1 MKVKVTSMK
10 QWTVVG
16 KPFGIYQD
24 NEIVKTDVR
33 LQADDGTYLPQILIG
48 DHVEKDNQELIKLV
62 LDNFAKENVVDFAIL
77 ESVKD
82 IELLKADKEALSKKI
97 TEADASI
104 ANMTQ
109 ATADMQAKVDKAVVE
124 LTELVTSTLMTL
136 SPQDPSGTV

>member
-1 MKVKVTSMK
+1 MK

-48 DHVEKDNQELIKLV
+48 NHVEKDNQELIKLV
-62 LDNFAKENVVDFAIL
+62 LDAFAKENVVDFAIL

>member
-1 MKVKVTSMK
+1 MK
-10 QWTVVG
+10 QWAVIG
-16 KPFGIYQD
+16 KPYGIYQD
-24 NEIVKTDVR
+24 GVVVKTDVR

-48 DHVEKDNQELIKLV
+48 DRVEKDNQELIKLV
-62 LDNFAKENVVDFAIL
+62 LDTFAKENVVDFAIL

-136 SPQDPSGTV
+136 DQSGTV

>member
-1 MKVKVTSMK
+1 MK
-10 QWTVVG
+10 QWSIIG
-16 KPFGIYQD
+16 KPYPIYQD

-104 ANMTQ
+104 AKMTQ

-136 SPQDPSGTV
+136 DSSGTV

>member
-1 MKVKVTSMK
+1 MK

-62 LDNFAKENVVDFAIL
+62 LDTFAKENVVDFAIL

-124 LTELVTSTLMTL
+124 LTELVTSTLMAL
-136 SPQDPSGTV
+136 SQQDPSGTV

>member
-1 MKVKVTSMK
+1 MK

-48 DHVEKDNQELIKLV
+48 NHVEKDNQELIKLV
-62 LDNFAKENVVDFAIL
+62 LDTFAKENVVDFAII

-109 ATADMQAKVDKAVVE
+109 ATVDMQAKVDKAVVE

-136 SPQDPSGTV
+136 DQSGTV

>member
-1 MKVKVTSMK
+1 MK

-24 NEIVKTDVR
+24 NKIVKTDVR

-62 LDNFAKENVVDFAIL
+62 LDTFAKENVVDFAIL

-136 SPQDPSGTV
+136 DQSGTV

>member
-1 MKVKVTSMK
+1 MK

-48 DHVEKDNQELIKLV
+48 NHVEKDNQELIKLV
-62 LDNFAKENVVDFAIL
+62 LDTFAKENVVDFAIL

-104 ANMTQ
+104 AKMTQ

-124 LTELVTSTLMTL
+124 LTELVTSTLMAL
-136 SPQDPSGTV
+136 SQQDPSGTV

>member
-1 MKVKVTSMK
+1 MK

-62 LDNFAKENVVDFAIL
+62 LDTFAKENVVDFAIL

-82 IELLKADKEALSKKI
+82 IELLKADKEALAKKNNR
-97 TEADASI
+97 S
-104 ANMTQ
+104 
-109 ATADMQAKVDKAVVE
+109 
-124 LTELVTSTLMTL
+124 
-136 SPQDPSGTV
+136 

>member
-1 MKVKVTSMK
+1 MK

-62 LDNFAKENVVDFAIL
+62 LDTFAKENVVDFAIL

>member
-1 MKVKVTSMK
+1 MK

-62 LDNFAKENVVDFAIL
+62 LDTFAKENVVDFAII

-136 SPQDPSGTV
+136 SQQDPSGTV

>member
-1 MKVKVTSMK
+1 MK

-62 LDNFAKENVVDFAIL
+62 LDTFAKENVVDFAIL

-109 ATADMQAKVDKAVVE
+109 TTADMQAKVDKAVVE

>member
-1 MKVKVTSMK
+1 MK
-10 QWTVVG
+10 QWAVVG

-62 LDNFAKENVVDFAIL
+62 LDTFAKENVVDFAIL

-136 SPQDPSGTV
+136 DQSGTV

>member
-1 MKVKVTSMK
+1 MK

-62 LDNFAKENVVDFAIL
+62 LDTFAKENVVDFAIL

-124 LTELVTSTLMTL
+124 LTELVTSTLMAL
-136 SPQDPSGTV
+136 SPQDTSGTV

>member
-1 MKVKVTSMK
+1 MK

-24 NEIVKTDVR
+24 NKIVKTDVR

-62 LDNFAKENVVDFAIL
+62 LDTFSKENVVDFAIL

-82 IELLKADKEALSKKI
+82 IELLKADKEALAKKI

-104 ANMTQ
+104 AKMTQ

-124 LTELVTSTLMTL
+124 LTELVTSTLMAL
-136 SPQDPSGTV
+136 SQQDPSGTV

>member
-1 MKVKVTSMK
+1 MK

-48 DHVEKDNQELIKLV
+48 NHVEKDNQELIKLV
-62 LDNFAKENVVDFAIL
+62 LDTFAKENVVDFAII

-109 ATADMQAKVDKAVVE
+109 ATVDMQAKVDKAVVE

-136 SPQDPSGTV
+136 SQQDSSGTV

>member
-1 MKVKVTSMK
+1 MK
-10 QWTVVG
+10 QWAVVG

-24 NEIVKTDVR
+24 DVVVKTDVR

-62 LDNFAKENVVDFAIL
+62 LDAFAKENVVDFAIL

>member
-1 MKVKVTSMK
+1 MK

-24 NEIVKTDVR
+24 NKIVKTDVR

-62 LDNFAKENVVDFAIL
+62 LDTFAKENVVDFAIL

-82 IELLKADKEALSKKI
+82 IELLKANKEALSKKI

-136 SPQDPSGTV
+136 SQQDPSGTV

>member
-1 MKVKVTSMK
+1 MK

-62 LDNFAKENVVDFAIL
+62 LDTFAKENVVDFAIL

-104 ANMTQ
+104 AKMTQ

-124 LTELVTSTLMTL
+124 LTELVTTTLMTL
-136 SPQDPSGTV
+136 SPQDSSGTV

>member
-1 MKVKVTSMK
+1 MK

-48 DHVEKDNQELIKLV
+48 NHVEKDNQELIKLV
-62 LDNFAKENVVDFAIL
+62 LDTFAKENVVDFAIL

>member
-1 MKVKVTSMK
+1 MK

-24 NEIVKTDVR
+24 DVVVKTDVR

-48 DHVEKDNQELIKLV
+48 NHVEKDNQELIKLV
-62 LDNFAKENVVDFAIL
+62 LDTFAKENVVDFAII

>member
-1 MKVKVTSMK
+1 MK

-24 NEIVKTDVR
+24 DVVVKTDVR

-62 LDNFAKENVVDFAIL
+62 LDAFAKENVVDFAIL

-136 SPQDPSGTV
+136 SQQDPSGTV

>member
-1 MKVKVTSMK
+1 MK

-62 LDNFAKENVVDFAIL
+62 LDAFAKENVVDFAIL

>member
-1 MKVKVTSMK
+1 MK

-62 LDNFAKENVVDFAIL
+62 LDTFAKENVVDFAIL

-104 ANMTQ
+104 AKMTQ
-109 ATADMQAKVDKAVVE
+109 ATVDMQAKVDKAVVE

-136 SPQDPSGTV
+136 SQQDPSGTV

>member
-1 MKVKVTSMK
+1 MK

-62 LDNFAKENVVDFAIL
+62 LNTFAKENVVDFAIL

-109 ATADMQAKVDKAVVE
+109 ATVDMQAKVDKAVVE

-136 SPQDPSGTV
+136 DQSGTV

>member
-1 MKVKVTSMK
+1 MK
-10 QWTVVG
+10 QWSIIG
-16 KPFGIYQD
+16 KPYPIYQD

-48 DHVEKDNQELIKLV
+48 NHVEKENQELIKLV
-62 LDNFAKENVVDFAIL
+62 LDTFAKENVVDFAIL

-104 ANMTQ
+104 AKMSQ

>member
-1 MKVKVTSMK
+1 MK

-24 NEIVKTDVR
+24 NKIVKTDVR
-33 LQADDGTYLPQILIG
+33 LQADDGTYLPQTLIG

-62 LDNFAKENVVDFAIL
+62 LDTFAKENVVDFAIL

-82 IELLKADKEALSKKI
+82 IELLKADKEALAKKI

-104 ANMTQ
+104 AKMTQ

-124 LTELVTSTLMTL
+124 LTELVTSTLMAL
-136 SPQDPSGTV
+136 SQQDPSGTV

>member
-1 MKVKVTSMK
+1 MK

-48 DHVEKDNQELIKLV
+48 NHVEKDNQELIKLV
-62 LDNFAKENVVDFAIL
+62 LDTFAKENVVDFAIL

-136 SPQDPSGTV
+136 SQQDPSGTV

>member
-1 MKVKVTSMK
+1 MK

-62 LDNFAKENVVDFAIL
+62 LNTFAKENVVDFAIL

-109 ATADMQAKVDKAVVE
+109 ATVDMQAKVDKAVVE

-136 SPQDPSGTV
+136 SPQDSSGTV

>member
-1 MKVKVTSMK
+1 MK
-10 QWTVVG
+10 QWSIIG
-16 KPFGIYQD
+16 KPYPIYQD

-48 DHVEKDNQELIKLV
+48 NHVEKDNQELIKLV
-62 LDNFAKENVVDFAIL
+62 LDTFAKENVVDFAIL

-104 ANMTQ
+104 AKMTQ
-109 ATADMQAKVDKAVVE
+109 ATADMQTKVDKAVVE
-124 LTELVTSTLMTL
+124 LTELVTSTLMAL
-136 SPQDPSGTV
+136 DQSGTV

>member
-1 MKVKVTSMK
+1 MK

-24 NEIVKTDVR
+24 DVVVKTDVR

-62 LDNFAKENVVDFAIL
+62 LDTFAKENVVDFAIL

-82 IELLKADKEALSKKI
+82 IELLKADKEALTKKI

-124 LTELVTSTLMTL
+124 LTELVTSTLMAL
-136 SPQDPSGTV
+136 SQQDSSGTV

>member
-1 MKVKVTSMK
+1 MK

-62 LDNFAKENVVDFAIL
+62 LDTFAKENVVDFAIL

-82 IELLKADKEALSKKI
+82 IELLKADKEALTKKI

-124 LTELVTSTLMTL
+124 LTELVTTTLMTL
-136 SPQDPSGTV
+136 SQQDPSGTV

>member
-1 MKVKVTSMK
+1 MK

-48 DHVEKDNQELIKLV
+48 NHVEKDNQELIKLV
-62 LDNFAKENVVDFAIL
+62 LDTFAKENVVDFAII

-124 LTELVTSTLMTL
+124 LTELVTSTLMAL
-136 SPQDPSGTV
+136 SQQDPSGTV

>member
-1 MKVKVTSMK
+1 MK

-24 NEIVKTDVR
+24 DVVVKTDVR

-62 LDNFAKENVVDFAIL
+62 LDAFAKENVVDFAIL